1 MSSDKHSLQDE
12 NTALQP
18 LPKWLRNPAKTRS
31 AEHGIDYSKRPN
43 YVLYEGQY
51 FHLAEFLPL
60 QEGKVCRPSASRLS
74 RWIDSARNDFYAK
87 AFEFVN
93 PQRVANGMYFYDI
106 VAMWLPSESLHVGHI
121 IRIIL
126 SPSLQ
131 SHYPVFE
138 WRTDA
143 KANEKITMCVR
154 VLKCP

>member
-1 MSSDKHSLQDE
+1 M
-12 NTALQP
+12 
-18 LPKWLRNPAKTRS
+18 
-31 AEHGIDYSKRPN
+31 
-43 YVLYEGQY
+43 
-51 FHLAEFLPL
+51 
-60 QEGKVCRPSASRLS
+60 CRPSASRLS

-121 IRIIL
+121 IRIIRSL
-126 SPSLQ
+126 SLQ

-143 KANEKITMCVR
+143 EVNEKITCV
-154 VLKCP
+154 

>member
-1 MSSDKHSLQDE
+1 M
-12 NTALQP
+12 
-18 LPKWLRNPAKTRS
+18 
-31 AEHGIDYSKRPN
+31 
-43 YVLYEGQY
+43 
-51 FHLAEFLPL
+51 
-60 QEGKVCRPSASRLS
+60 CRPSASQLS

-131 SHYPVFE
+131 SHHPVFE
-138 WRTDA
+138 WQTDA

-154 VLKCP
+154 VLKCS